1 MTAPLLNRGE
11 LAAIKTR
18 SILRIGARHHTTQ
31 RREPANLTGI
41 LWLDYRAAA
50 RCNREGVC
58 PSPSALPADVPAS
71 SAGDAA

>member
-31 RREPANLTGI
+31 RREPANLTGV
-41 LWLDYRAAA
+41 LWLDYEPTEWR
-50 RCNREGVC
+50 
-58 PSPSALPADVPAS
+58 
-71 SAGDAA
+71 

>member
-1 MTAPLLNRGE
+1 MNARPLNRAD

-41 LWLDYRAAA
+41 LWLDYDQTEWR
-50 RCNREGVC
+50 
-58 PSPSALPADVPAS
+58 
-71 SAGDAA
+71 